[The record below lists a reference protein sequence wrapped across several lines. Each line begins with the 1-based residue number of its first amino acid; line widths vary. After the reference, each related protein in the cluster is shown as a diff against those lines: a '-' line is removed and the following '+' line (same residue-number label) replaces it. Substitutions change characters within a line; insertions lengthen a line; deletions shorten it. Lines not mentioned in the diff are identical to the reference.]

1 MKFKKGDI
9 VECIDAEQA
18 EDITEGRAYEVLDYG
33 GGMVVVVD
41 NVNVASTYRAPR
53 FELAA
58 KPVFEPG
65 DRVRYVGGTAYMDL
79 TQNKIYAVL
88 SQLEGRINVVDDVGD
103 EYPYRASCF
112 ELAAQAGQPAFK
124 PGDFVRCVDAEHPS
138 DITEGNVYHV
148 LECGDNFVR
157 IVDDA
162 GDKGMFYSSRFE
174 LAAKPVFK
182 RGDWVR
188 CTDSKQAED
197 ITEGRAYEVVR
208 DSSEHAKVVFIVD
221 DTGEENAFRRWRF
234 RAVSPPTFKPGDW
247 VRCTHR
253 RGSLDITE
261 GTVYHVLECEPKFV
275 RIVDDAGDKDMYY
288 SDRFELIDNR
298 MEEFKKACEPLMN
311 WMLKNCNP
319 HTSAIVNSLNAEL
332 MEGVMV
338 CKNEE

>member
-18 EDITEGRAYEVLDYG
+18 KDITKGHTYEVLDYG

-58 KPVFEPG
+58 KPVFKRG
-65 DRVRYVGGTAYMDL
+65 DWVRYVGGPVYMDL

-88 SQLEGRINVVDDVGD
+88 SQLGGRINVVDDVGD
-103 EYPYRASCF
+103 ECPYRASRF
-112 ELAAQAGQPAFK
+112 ELAAKPVFK

-174 LAAKPVFK
+174 LAAKPAFK
-182 RGDWVR
+182 PGDWVR

-197 ITEGRAYEVVR
+197 ITEGRAYEVAR
-208 DSSEHAKVVFIVD
+208 DSSEHAEVVFIVD

-234 RAVSPPTFKPGDW
+234 RAVSPPAFK
-247 VRCTHR
+247 
-253 RGSLDITE
+253 L
-261 GTVYHVLECEPKFV
+261 
-275 RIVDDAGDKDMYY
+275 
-288 SDRFELIDNR
+288 DNR
-298 MEEFKKACEPLMN
+298 MEEFKMVCAPLMA